1 MRRSSKWISACTF
14 ILALLVAVVQAE
26 AKVSAEEAKKLTDGT
41 LTPLGAEKKG
51 NEEGTIPAWDGGI
64 TEIPEGF
71 KEDSGDY
78 VDPFAGDK
86 ILFTITAANMQEYA
100 DKLSPGQIDLFKRYP
115 NTYKMNVY
123 PTRRSASY
131 PQRIYDWAVKNA
143 TTAELVEGGNGFKNA
158 CESIPFPIPKEG
170 IEAVWNHLTRF
181 RNDTVYR
188 VYASIAPTAGGAYT
202 VVTTE
207 EKIFFPY
214 SVAGATSETINN
226 VLIYFLSNVLAPPR
240 MAGDLLLVH
249 ETLDQ
254 VKEPRR
260 AWTYNPGQRRVRRAP
275 NVAYDLPTGTADG
288 QRTADMLD
296 MYNGA
301 PDRYEWSLIG
311 KKEMYIPYNSYKVT
325 DRQVKYKDIIRPGHP
340 NTDLLRYELHRVWH
354 VEAKLRPGTR
364 HIYAQR
370 TFYLDEDTWTIQVAD
385 LYDNQGELWRV
396 SENHLVNYYD
406 LPMSATAMEVHLDL
420 QNGRYLALGMT
431 NEGTPWSFKEK
442 FPLDLFTP
450 AALRR
455 AGRR

>member
-1 MRRSSKWISACTF
+1 MKRVFRWTCIWVW
-14 ILALLVAVVQAE
+14 ILALVLVAVKTE
-26 AKVSAEEAKKLTDGT
+26 AKVSVEEAKKLVDGT
-41 LTPLGAEKKG
+41 LTPMGANPKG
-51 NEEGTIPAWDGGI
+51 NEDGTIPPWEGGI

-71 KEDSGDY
+71 KEADY
-78 VDPFAGDK
+78 VDPFPGDK
-86 ILFTITAANMQEYA
+86 ILFTITAANMNEYA
-100 DKLSPGQIDLFKRYP
+100 DKLSPGQIEVFKRYP

-123 PTRRSASY
+123 QSRRSASY
-131 PQRIYDWAVKNA
+131 PQRIYEWAAKNA

-158 CESIPFPIPKEG
+158 RESIPFPIPKEG

-188 VYASIAPTAGGAYT
+188 VYASIAPSPGGAYT
-202 VVTTE
+202 VVKTE

-214 SVAGATSETINN
+214 SVEGATSETINN
-226 VLIYFLSNVLAPPR
+226 VLIYFLSNVLAPAR

-275 NVAYDLPTGTADG
+275 NVAYDLPTGSADG

-296 MYNGA
+296 MFNGA
-301 PDRYEWSLIG
+301 PDRYEWTLVG
-311 KKEMYIPYNSYKVT
+311 KKEMYIPYNSYRVA
-325 DRQVKYKDIIRPGHP
+325 DRHVKYKDIIRPGHP
-340 NTDLLRYELHRVWH
+340 NPDLLRYELHRVWQ
-354 VEAKLRPGTR
+354 VEAKLRKRTR
-364 HIYAQR
+364 HIYARR

-396 SENHLVNYYD
+396 SESHLVNYYD
-406 LPMSATAMEVHLDL
+406 LPMSATVMEVHVDL
-420 QNGRYLALGMT
+420 QNGRYLALGVT

-442 FPLDLFTP
+442 FPIDLYTP